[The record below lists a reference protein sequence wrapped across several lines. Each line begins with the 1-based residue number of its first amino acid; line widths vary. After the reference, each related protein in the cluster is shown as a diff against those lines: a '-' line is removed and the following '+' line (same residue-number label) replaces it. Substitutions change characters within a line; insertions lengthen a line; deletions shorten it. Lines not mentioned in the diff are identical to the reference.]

1 MSHQYKYN
9 LPVTFDGKHSQSGEP
24 EPRSPR
30 YCPMT
35 SRQGQDSSPLP
46 VIEQVWFKKKKK
58 YIEPQTSIK
67 RFFKTRC
74 NLYIQPML
82 MLSALQF
89 SQKIFYSVRH
99 IQQVEGEDRH
109 SQYAGVVGDELAWH
123 NRWYLDINS
132 FIISLLPICLTLSY
146 GPYKALTQT
155 LVTFLS
161 RVFKLVCVLVISFIG
176 TVTTELSCF
185 KMTWNNNY
193 SFIYVWL
200 EGKVL

>member
-9 LPVTFDGKHSQSGEP
+9 LPVTFDGKHSQWGEP

-35 SRQGQDSSPLP
+35 SRQGQDSSQLP
-46 VIEQVWFKKKKK
+46 VIEKVWFKKKKK

-132 FIISLLPICLTLSY
+132 FEGSHNTWYFWRGWGSWIFEKSMKTTPMYWGITIFSNFNVRV
-146 GPYKALTQT
+146 GEKRQ
-155 LVTFLS
+155 FLS
-161 RVFKLVCVLVISFIG
+161 DSKKHEFWSKMGWKCLVL
-176 TVTTELSCF
+176 
-185 KMTWNNNY
+185 
-193 SFIYVWL
+193 
-200 EGKVL
+200 